1 MRSKENRK
9 NKSWKNPGS
18 KDQAERDGPGESVVA
33 THSCYVQPEI
43 LNEAK
48 REIFTEVK
56 VSKDKFPSPFNL
68 KSLYRCPN
76 GFGY

>member
-9 NKSWKNPGS
+9 NKSWKNSGS
-18 KDQAERDGPGESVVA
+18 KDQPGRDGHRETVVA
-33 THSCYVQPEI
+33 THSCYVQPEM

-56 VSKDKFPSPFNL
+56 VSKDKFPSPFKDL
-68 KSLYRCPN
+68 VPVS
-76 GFGY
+76 